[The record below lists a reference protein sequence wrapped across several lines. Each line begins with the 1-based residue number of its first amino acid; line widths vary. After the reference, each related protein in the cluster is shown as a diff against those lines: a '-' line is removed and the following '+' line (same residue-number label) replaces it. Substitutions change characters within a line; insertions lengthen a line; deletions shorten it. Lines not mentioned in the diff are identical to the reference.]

1 MIMST
6 INTEKDFVMF
16 VGVQT
21 VKKDIFGKL
30 YLSNDDRNPASF
42 ETDEDAYIAK
52 NTSDDEEIRKY
63 AKVYEREVTT
73 RMEIA

>member
-1 MIMST
+1 MSS
-6 INTEKDFVMF
+6 INIEKDFVMF

-52 NTSDDEEIRKY
+52 NNSDNEDIRQY
-63 AKVYEREVTT
+63 ARIYNREVTT
-73 RMEIA
+73 RLERA